1 MIPTFIPSHPKD
13 AAHIVA
19 HCRRELAKP
28 NLEEEV
34 RAFLEHNLLVSSR
47 LFPLTNGEA
56 NA

>member
-1 MIPTFIPSHPKD
+1 VIPTFIPSHPKD

-28 NLEEEV
+28 NLDADV
-34 RAFLEHNLLVSSR
+34 RAFLEHNIQVSSR
-47 LFPLTNGEA
+47 LFPPTKGEA